1 MDSPEVHEAHAP
13 LPPPVE
19 SGQPPFP
26 QNEPPGPRLS
36 PLPRVMLY
44 IVTCVATVLVAAIPI
59 VLLVVFWV
67 AVASGDAA
75 SLEKLFGDEP
85 LLGNEM
91 GLVATI
97 SVLIANPALILMTC
111 FFIWLVDRRKVADFG
126 LATRG
131 LVRNVLLGALLGV
144 GFVAVSYVA
153 FTALDWIRL
162 TPTTIS
168 LAWWVLASLL
178 VYPLIGFAE
187 EFVYRGYLMQT
198 IEEWRGRT
206 VAIVITSVLFWMVHL
221 GAGNMHE
228 PLGIVAMLSA
238 GVTFALCRYGTGSLW
253 LPISFHATY
262 DWALLSLFS
271 DPQLGLPAFFEVE
284 VTVPHWLV
292 GPPGYVGVADLAL
305 ELALLAGVYVFI
317 YRPGAKRDPL
327 GPAPPAAQVG
337 AGVAQAPSQAG
348 PYPETAGPQPT
359 APENPNPAKH
369 P

>member
-1 MDSPEVHEAHAP
+1 
-13 LPPPVE
+13 
-19 SGQPPFP
+19 
-26 QNEPPGPRLS
+26 
-36 PLPRVMLY
+36 MLY
-44 IVTCVATVLVAAIPI
+44 IVTCVATVLVTAIPI

-153 FTALDWIRL
+153 FTALGWIRF
-162 TPTTIS
+162 TVTTVS
-168 LAWWVLASLL
+168 LAWWVLATLL
-178 VYPLIGFAE
+178 VYPLIDFAE
-187 EFVYRGYLMQT
+187 EFVFRGYLMQT
-198 IEEWRGRT
+198 VEEWRGRT
-206 VAIVITSVLFWMVHL
+206 MAIAITSVLFWMIHL
-221 GAGNMHE
+221 GGGNMHE

-238 GVTFALCRYGTGSLW
+238 GVMLALCRYGTGSLW

-271 DPQLGLPAFFEVE
+271 EPELGLPAFFEVEVTAFFEVE

-292 GPPGYVGVADLAL
+292 GPPGYVGVADVVL
-305 ELALLAGVYVFI
+305 ELALLGGVYLFI
-317 YRPGAKRDPL
+317 YRQGAKSDPMDQ
-327 GPAPPAAQVG
+327 APVAAEPG
-337 AGVAQAPSQAG
+337 AGVAQAPSLAG
-348 PYPETAGPQPT
+348 SNPETAC
-359 APENPNPAKH
+359 PENPNPTKH

>member
-1 MDSPEVHEAHAP
+1 MDLGGQQTDTAFPSAP
-13 LPPPVE
+13 AA
-19 SGQPPFP
+19 GQPQLP
-26 QNEPPGPRLS
+26 QGRPREPLLS
-36 PLPRVMLY
+36 PLGRLLLY
-44 IVTCVATVLVAAIPI
+44 IPACVATVVLTSIVFLVI
-59 VLLVVFWV
+59 VGVWAVV
-67 AVASGDAA
+67 SGDAP
-75 SLEKLFGDEP
+75 LVEE
-85 LLGNEM
+85 LLGEGQLLENEP
-91 GLVATI
+91 GLLSTLA
-97 SVLIANPALILMTC
+97 VLVLNPALILMTC
-111 FFIWLVDRRKVADFG
+111 LFIWLVDRRRVSDFG
-126 LATRG
+126 LPTNG
-131 LVRNVLLGALLGV
+131 LVRNGLLGAVVGV
-144 GFVAVSYVA
+144 GFVAVSYVV

-168 LAWWVLASLL
+168 LAWWVLATLL

-221 GAGNMHE
+221 GGGNMHE

-348 PYPETAGPQPT
+348 PYPETAGPEPT